1 MARVGVVPILGAV
14 ALLLLLALRRH
25 QPPARVI
32 RKHQRHSRR
41 AARNFFVG
49 APIDVAADADA
60 SSLRRVARLASHD
73 RGRGPELSL
82 ICSDADGAAM
92 ALNSLLNHIA
102 LGYRHAVVV
111 GYEAALCS
119 ALGEAARQL
128 PPLKGQTMMPP
139 RGLRRRRLQLHRAAS
154 QLEVLVRRQRSGRCP
169 PRRARHRRQSRARAS
184 AAHAPMPVAAGVMIA
199 MVVASVPVATAAAS
213 PAAAAVPAQ
222 LRPR

>member
-1 MARVGVVPILGAV
+1 MRVGVVPILGAV

-92 ALNSLLNHIA
+92 ALAPRCETGHLVA
-102 LGYRHAVVV
+102 GD
-111 GYEAALCS
+111 EAALAHEEHAG
-119 ALGEAARQL
+119 ALRGGEATSMQIFVDVEGKTPFALCRVVQNASEVIF
-128 PPLKGQTMMPP
+128 
-139 RGLRRRRLQLHRAAS
+139 LHS
-154 QLEVLVRRQRSGRCP
+154 KP
-169 PRRARHRRQSRARAS
+169 
-184 AAHAPMPVAAGVMIA
+184 
-199 MVVASVPVATAAAS
+199 
-213 PAAAAVPAQ
+213 
-222 LRPR
+222 

>member
-1 MARVGVVPILGAV
+1 MARVGVAPILGAV

-128 PPLKGQTMMPP
+128 PPA
-139 RGLRRRRLQLHRAAS
+139 LRRKVERTPCVHDAWWAVSYTHLTLPTI
-154 QLEVLVRRQRSGRCP
+154 LLV
-169 PRRARHRRQSRARAS
+169 
-184 AAHAPMPVAAGVMIA
+184 
-199 MVVASVPVATAAAS
+199 
-213 PAAAAVPAQ
+213 
-222 LRPR
+222 